1 MEQLEN
7 YSFFYKNRQLIW
19 AAITGVV
26 SLILVKFTPLMGLSP
41 VAFDP
46 NTTYILCWNL
56 ALAVYLGMTFYM
68 MLHTDVDKMK
78 KRSKSEYEKKRI
90 MLILTVLATLT
101 SVSAIVTEM
110 GAGGKADG
118 AMGLFHLGLAILTIV
133 QAWLFIH
140 TMFALYYAHFFYH
153 DSHDSDHPLDF
164 PHESNPDYFDFIY
177 FAFGI
182 GATGQSSDIN
192 FTNKIL
198 RRMGTVHSVL
208 SFFFNTAI
216 LALLI
221 EMAGNFFSN

>member
-1 MEQLEN
+1 MAQQH

-19 AAITGVV
+19 ASIVGLV
-26 SLILVKFTPLMGLSP
+26 SLLLVKFTPIMGLSP
-41 VAFDP
+41 IEFDSA
-46 NTTYILCWNL
+46 TIYILCWNL
-56 ALAVYLGMTFYM
+56 ALAVYLGMVFYM
-68 MLHTDVDKMK
+68 MLTTDVDKMK
-78 KRSKSEYEKKRI
+78 KRSKSEYEKKRV
-90 MLILTVLATLT
+90 MLILTVLASII
-101 SVSAIVTEM
+101 SVMAIVTEM
-110 GAGGKADG
+110 GVGSKTDG
-118 AMGLFHLGLAILTIV
+118 RLGMFHLGLAILTIV

-153 DSHDSDHPLDF
+153 DSHDDNFPLDF

-182 GATGQSSDIN
+182 GATGQSSDVN

-208 SFFFNTAI
+208 SFFFNTAV

-221 EMAGNFFSN
+221 EMAGDFVSG

>member
-1 MEQLEN
+1 MAEEN

-19 AAITGVV
+19 AGIMGLV
-26 SLILVKFTPLMGLSP
+26 SLILVKFTPLIGILP
-41 VAFDP
+41 FKLDHA
-46 NTTYILCWNL
+46 TTYILCWNL
-56 ALAVYLGMTFYM
+56 ALAVYLGMVFYM
-68 MLHTDVDKMK
+68 MLTTDVDKMK
-78 KRSKSEYEKKRI
+78 KRSKSDYEKKRV
-90 MLILTVLATLT
+90 MLILTVLASLT
-101 SVSAIVTEM
+101 SISAIVSEM
-110 GAGGKADG
+110 GAGGKANG
-118 AMGLFHLGLAILTIV
+118 AMGMFHLGLAILTIV

-182 GATGQSSDIN
+182 GATGQSSDVN

-208 SFFFNTAI
+208 AFFFNTAI

-221 EMAGNFFSN
+221 EMAGNFFSG